1 MSKKKIRIIIIVLC
15 LVILAIMCI
24 YFVLTRNSSTYDKY
38 TGTAINHTN
47 NNKLIG
53 KEDIIINEIKS
64 LQNEINEYGIT
75 EYDSYTISYSADV
88 TLVTVIYPLTDNTVY
103 VSLRFN
109 DDLTE
114 VIDYDISDDNC
125 EGDAED
131 VDE

>member
-53 KEDIIINEIKS
+53 KEDIKS

>member
-1 MSKKKIRIIIIVLC
+1 MSKKNIRIIIIVLC
-15 LVILAIMCI
+15 LVILTVICI
-24 YFVLTRNSSTYDKY
+24 YFIATRNSSTYNKY
-38 TGTAINHTN
+38 AGTVVDHTDD
-47 NNKLIG
+47 NKLIG
-53 KEDIIINEIKS
+53 KEDIIINELKS
-64 LQNEINEYGIT
+64 LQTELNEYGVT

-88 TLVTVIYPLTDNTVY
+88 TSVTVIYPLTDNTVY

-131 VDE
+131 VD